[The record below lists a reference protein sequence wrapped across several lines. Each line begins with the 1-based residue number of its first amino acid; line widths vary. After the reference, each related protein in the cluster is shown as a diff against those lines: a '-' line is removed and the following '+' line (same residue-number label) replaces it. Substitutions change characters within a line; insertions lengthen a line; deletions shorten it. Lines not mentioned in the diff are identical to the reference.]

1 MSESM
6 GGGLRGAVLAEQSCR
21 QAVEGGECH
30 GAVMWAK
37 DVGIF
42 QHPEWYP
49 DLTPASPIEDF
60 QAHLYSINHGNCP
73 QPCNATSVPGT
84 PPTAAPVCHTAMEGE
99 ACYGAVTW
107 AMDTGIFSNPE
118 WYPNLTSSSS
128 FEDVQARLHSIGHGN
143 CPMPCPSV
151 PAAPSCILHVVYVKK
166 KCPPY
171 SRCVYP
177 GRFLETGQCLEAFS
191 GKPSSGGGGGGDGG
205 SRMDGHYAK
214 VHLQEGSATCADSA
228 TARVDYFVNSS
239 DCSGSPHSSMVIATN
254 GTELINDCRD
264 IQGNLWT
271 NYTCKASLGEQL

>member
-128 FEDVQARLHSIGHGN
+128 FEDVQAHLHSIRHGN

-151 PAAPSCILHVVYVKK
+151 PAAPSCILQIFYDVKD
-166 KCPPY
+166 CRFG
-171 SRCVYP
+171 RCTYP
-177 GRFLETGQCLEAFS
+177 GYPMETGRCLETNRRLETGPRL
-191 GKPSSGGGGGGDGG
+191 
-205 SRMDGHYAK
+205 K

-228 TARVDYFVNSS
+228 TARVDYFVNNS

-254 GTELINDCRD
+254 GTKLIDGCRD
-264 IQGNLWT
+264 IYGNLVDHTCRVYSWT
-271 NYTCKASLGEQL
+271 SN